1 MMRVFS
7 FRCIV
12 VVTAL
17 FCLAIEGK
25 AEDQFI
31 EVGVAKVD
39 ITPTEPVRLSGY
51 RTRREPAAE
60 VDGKLWAKAL
70 AFGGDKEKPAVLIT
84 VELVGITLEM
94 TDALAA
100 RLEKKAG
107 ITRAQLAVC
116 VTHTHSGPFVRG
128 NLPHIFGEGI
138 PKEHWGAIDRYA
150 DSLMEKLEQVALAA
164 LADRKPAS
172 LSTATGR
179 VDFAANRRAQ
189 NSLIGR
195 AKPTDHDL
203 PVLFVK
209 GPGGEVRAVLVNYAC
224 HCTTLG
230 GTYNR
235 VHGDWA
241 GAAAEMIEKRYPGA
255 IGMVS
260 IGCGADQNPK
270 PRGLL
275 SQVEQHGLQITKE
288 VDHLL
293 QGKTRPVTSTPACRY
308 ELAKLPFG
316 KLPNEAEL
324 KERANSKVERVRYYA
339 GILRDRKAR
348 GIDPPKALDY
358 PVQTWTFGDDLGMVF
373 LAGEVVVDY
382 SLRLKREL
390 DAERLWVNGY
400 SNDVPAYI
408 ASARVI
414 GEGGYEVDTSMD
426 SYDKPT
432 RFDPAVEDIIVSK
445 VKEMMP
451 KSFAQRRKIRAD
463 VAQDFW
469 REMELPPAPILS
481 PQKAIASFRLP
492 PGFRIEAVA
501 TEPLVEDPVTCGW
514 DADGRLWV
522 VEMRGYMHNLEGDS
536 ENEPS
541 GSVAVLEDEDGD
553 GVMDKRTVF
562 LDGLVMPRAIAFVE
576 GGVLIGAPPTLWYC
590 RDTDG
595 DLVCDEKISVYESYG
610 QRDAASRTAS
620 GLMRRLD
627 NWMVNTRLPER
638 FQFRDGK
645 LITRPDAYRGD
656 FGVTQDDYGRVFSN
670 TNSSWL
676 HADFVPFRYM
686 MRQSNLFSPA
696 GIYERVVTDQEV
708 HTIRVNP
715 GVVAGHTEGMLRE
728 DGRLAIATAATS
740 PGIYRGDR
748 YPAGFYGNAFVPE
761 PAGNVVGRFTL
772 KEKGTR
778 LEAVHKLTP
787 DPDWNERE
795 FLASSDERF
804 RPVQA
809 TTGPDGCLYIVD
821 FYRGIIEYKLF
832 MNKFLGEQIMERN
845 LNAPL
850 GLGRIYRIIH
860 EGKSPGA
867 APDLGNASAA
877 ELIGALNHPNGWWRD
892 TAQRLLVD
900 RGDASAAEG
909 LRTLVMEGK
918 NPLGRLHALWT
929 LEGLGVADR
938 KTVIGA
944 MSDANPK
951 VRAAAMRIGESE
963 IDDERYLSRVLELG
977 DDSDPGVQLQ
987 VLLSLGQIREGERA
1001 LPTMAKIFLQNTDD
1015 AHFRHGTIS
1024 GIAGRELN
1032 FLKVLDEIPGFGNR
1046 PMGGRGV
1053 FLREL
1058 ASVIFRQ
1065 RRPKSTD
1072 ALLAAIA
1079 GTDNAGI
1086 QVNLLDG
1093 MLRASKKG
1101 RPLLLEREPDS
1112 LLKLRA
1118 SGAPEVLRAVVK
1130 MEKLV
1135 TWPGDT
1141 TKTVALAKVRPLSK
1155 ADQAQFDLGRKQ
1167 YQGLCI
1173 ACHQIHGRGMASMA
1187 PPLVNSPWVLGP
1199 EERLIRIV
1207 LQGIYGPLTIHGT
1220 EWNLVMPGQKDN
1232 PALTDENIAA
1242 ILTYVRRE
1250 WDNDAEVV
1258 RAASVTKVRAATS
1271 ERALPWTVKE
1281 LEMAVSK
1288 PYKGKVHQ
1296 IPGLIEA
1303 EHYDEG
1309 EAESAYHDRDKK
1321 NRGENYRGE
1330 TQVDIEKRSDAS
1342 NGHGVGWTREGE
1354 WLRYTV
1360 EVRDSSVYELEI
1372 PVASKKEGGIFH
1384 IEIDGKDV
1392 TGPIQVPD
1400 TGSWQTLKL
1409 LKLETVK
1416 IEKGVHIMRVVMDI
1430 DGPSGS
1436 IADVDYFKFVKSPL

>member
-1 MMRVFS
+1 MMRVFLL
-7 FRCIV
+7 RCM

-17 FCLAIEGK
+17 LCFVIEGK
-25 AEDQFI
+25 AEDQLI

-39 ITPTEPVRLSGY
+39 ITPTEPIRLSGY
-51 RTRREPAAE
+51 RTRREPTAE

-70 AFGGDKEKPAVLIT
+70 AFGGDSEKPAVLIT
-84 VELVGITLEM
+84 VDLVGITLKM

-107 ITRAQLAVC
+107 ITRERLAVC

-128 NLPHIFGEGI
+128 NLPHIFGEAI
-138 PKEHWGAIDRYA
+138 PKEHRGAIDRYA

-164 LADRKPAS
+164 LADRKPAI

-179 VDFAANRRAQ
+179 VDFAANRRSQ

-203 PVLFVK
+203 PALFVK

-235 VHGDWA
+235 IHGDWA
-241 GAAAEMIEKRYPGA
+241 GAAAKLIEERHPGA
-255 IGMVS
+255 IGMVA

-275 SQVEQHGLQITKE
+275 SQVKQHGLQIAKE
-288 VDHLL
+288 VDRLIK
-293 QGKTRPVTSTPACRY
+293 GKTRPITSTPACRY
-308 ELAKLPFG
+308 ELATLPFG
-316 KLPNEAEL
+316 QLPAETDL

-339 GILRDRKAR
+339 GILQDRKAR
-348 GIDPPKALDY
+348 GVEPPKSLEY
-358 PVQTWTFGDDLGMVF
+358 PVQTWAFGEGLGMVF

-432 RFDPAVEDIIVSK
+432 RFDPAVEDIIVEK

-451 KSFAQRRKIRAD
+451 KSFVQRRKIRAD

-469 REMELPPAPILS
+469 REMDLPPAPILS
-481 PQKAIASFRLP
+481 PREALASFRLP

-501 TEPLVEDPVTCGW
+501 TEPLVEDPVTCVW

-522 VEMRGYMHNLEGDS
+522 AEMRGYMHTLEGDR

-595 DLVCDEKISVYESYG
+595 DLVCDEKTSVYESYG

-620 GLMRRLD
+620 GLLRGLD

-638 FQFRDGK
+638 FQFRNGK
-645 LITRPDAYRGD
+645 LTAKPDAYRGD
-656 FGVTQDDYGRVFSN
+656 FGVTQDDYGRVFAN

-676 HADFVPFRYM
+676 HADFVAFRYM
-686 MRQSNLFSPA
+686 VRQPNLFSPS
-696 GIYERVVTDQEV
+696 GIYERVVTNQEV

-728 DGRLAIATAATS
+728 DGRLAKTTAATS

-772 KEKGTR
+772 REKGTQ

-787 DPDWNERE
+787 DPDWGERE
-795 FLASSDERF
+795 FLSSSDERF

-821 FYRGIIEYKLF
+821 FYRGVIEYKLF
-832 MNKFLGEQIMERN
+832 MNKFLGEQIVERN
-845 LNAPL
+845 LNAPV
-850 GLGRIYRIIH
+850 GLGRIYRIVH
-860 EGKSPGA
+860 EDESPDV
-867 APDLGNASAA
+867 APKMENAGPVKLV
-877 ELIGALNHPNGWWRD
+877 EALNHSNGWWRD

-900 RGDASAAEG
+900 QGGDAAVEA
-909 LRTLVMEGK
+909 LRDLAVAGK

-929 LEGLGVADR
+929 LDGLANDDK
-938 KTVIGA
+938 KTILTA

-951 VRAAAMRIGESE
+951 VRAAAVRIGENMKS
-963 IDDERYLSRVLELG
+963 DADYLSKLMDMDE
-977 DDSDPGVQLQ
+977 DSDSGVQLQ
-987 VLLSLGQIREGERA
+987 VLLTLGEVKSDPRA
-1001 LPTMAKIFLQNTDD
+1001 LSIMAAILNRNFDNP
-1015 AHFRHGTIS
+1015 HFRHGAIS
-1024 GIAGRELN
+1024 GVAGRELA
-1032 FLKVLDEIPGFGNR
+1032 FLEVLRKVPGFGKR
-1046 PMGGRGV
+1046 PLGGRGV

-1065 RRPKSTD
+1065 RRPDSAD

-1079 GTDNAGI
+1079 GEDNPGI

-1101 RPLLLEREPDS
+1101 RPLLLEREPE
-1112 LLKLRA
+1112 LLVLLRA
-1118 SGAPEVLRAVVK
+1118 SKAPEVVRAVAKV
-1130 MEKLV
+1130 EQLV

-1141 TKTVALAKVRPLSK
+1141 TKKGLLTKIRPLSK
-1155 ADQAQFDLGRKQ
+1155 AEQKQFELGRAQ

-1187 PPLVNSPWVLGP
+1187 PPLVNSPWVLGS
-1199 EERLIRIV
+1199 EERLILIV
-1207 LQGIYGPLTIHGT
+1207 LHGIYGPLTINGT

-1232 PALTDENIAA
+1232 PILTDEKIAA
-1242 ILTYVRRE
+1242 ILTYIRRE
-1250 WDNDAEVV
+1250 WDNGAEVV
-1258 RAASVTKVRAATS
+1258 NAGSVTKVRAATS
-1271 ERALPWTVKE
+1271 ERALPWMVKE
-1281 LEMAVSK
+1281 LDMAVSK
-1288 PYKGKVHQ
+1288 PYKGKVYQ

-1309 EAESAYHDRDKK
+1309 EAESAYHDHDEK
-1321 NRGENYRGE
+1321 NRGENYRGK

-1342 NGHGVGWTREGE
+1342 NGHGVGWTKEGE
-1354 WLRYTV
+1354 WLQYTV
-1360 EVRDSSVYELEI
+1360 EVKESSVYELEI

-1392 TGPIQVPD
+1392 TGPVQVPD
-1400 TGSWQTLKL
+1400 TGGWQTLKL

-1416 IEKGVHIMRVVMDI
+1416 IEKGVHAMRVVMDG

-1436 IADVDYFKFVKSPL
+1436 IADIDYFKFVKSSQ